1 MFSHIPNKL
10 FISKTEIQYPPFKN
24 GQYMEEYF
32 LNYVRTKE
40 ISQDKQGRKY
50 IPALWTNF
58 QTAKWF
64 PNMREEMQRT
74 LDKWINDNP
83 SKLGYYVVVQHDD
96 GPMLRLPPNTK
107 IYGACTGNIPLPLI
121 YEDVENKLENIER
134 KTFKTKNILC
144 SFVGSITHGV
154 RKNIID
160 MYENNPKFKFVQRNG
175 WTNNVEHSHQT
186 DFIDYTVNSKFA
198 LAPRGYG
205 RSSFRFFEIFKLGT
219 IPIYIWDDKNWLPY
233 SEIIDYDS
241 FCITLHISEID
252 ILEEICL
259 GINEKKYEKML
270 LKYQEIKHIFEM
282 EYMCEYICGKP
293 KQNVVTAH
301 VIVNKCVKSKILLVT
316 IAIGD
321 KYLHQYNTIFRK
333 NHEMYAKKHDY
344 DFRVVTDFLDKS
356 LCYVDAITFNK
367 TLVCSQSW
375 SNDYDF
381 IILIDADILINMNS
395 PAIHTSMDFENK
407 IGIVN
412 EYSQPTNEKRV
423 EIQRIMGWEPD
434 AKGYYRLAEF
444 DIDTKMVFNTGVMVF
459 QPKIHKNFLDK
470 IYNKYARNSINHPR
484 RYHYEQS
491 CIGYELQM
499 KQNYKIMDNQ
509 WNTIWPLYKI
519 TGSQLESIFRQNNF
533 IHFTGLIDI
542 EEGVKIEKKLW

>member
-1 MFSHIPNKL
+1 
-10 FISKTEIQYPPFKN
+10 
-24 GQYMEEYF
+24 
-32 LNYVRTKE
+32 
-40 ISQDKQGRKY
+40 
-50 IPALWTNF
+50 
-58 QTAKWF
+58 
-64 PNMREEMQRT
+64 

-83 SKLGYYVVVQHDD
+83 STPGYYIVVQHDD
-96 GPMLRLPPNTK
+96 GPMLRLPTNTK

-121 YEDVENKLENIER
+121 YEDVENKLENIEK
-134 KTFKTKNILC
+134 KTFKNKNILC

-160 MYENNPKFKFVQRNG
+160 MYENNSRFKFVQRIG

-233 SEIIDYDS
+233 SDIIDYDS

-270 LKYQEIKHIFEM
+270 LKYQEIRNMFDL

-293 KQNVVTAH
+293 TINRVHAP
-301 VIVNKCVKSKILLVT
+301 VISNQTIKSKILLVT

-344 DFRVVTDFLDKS
+344 HFRVITDFLDKS
-356 LCYVDAITFNK
+356 LCHTDAITFNK
-367 TLVCSQSW
+367 TLVCSQPW

-412 EYSQPTNEKRV
+412 EYSQPTNETRL
-423 EIQRIMGWEPD
+423 EIQRMMGWEPD
-434 AKGYYRLAEF
+434 AKGYYRLAQLY
-444 DIDTKMVFNTGVMVF
+444 IDTKLVFNTGLMVF
-459 QPKIHKNFLDK
+459 QPKIHKNFLEN

-491 CIGYELQM
+491 CIGYELQLQ
-499 KQNYKIMDNQ
+499 QNYKIMDNK
-509 WNTIWPLYKI
+509 WNTIWPLYKMV
-519 TGSQLESIFRQNNF
+519 GSQLEPIFIQNHF
-533 IHFTGLIDI
+533 IHFTGLVDI
-542 EEGVKIEKKLW
+542 EEGIKIEKMING